1 VRPQGF
7 SPDVPC
13 ATFLTLD
20 PHPGPHGQGLLPELE
35 LEPLPSNFPG
45 PLGSYPSVGKS
56 VHPESEEGH
65 GEAGLRAKAPIS
77 HCLCSSKHQREGAA
91 SQAQLST
98 PGP

>member
-1 VRPQGF
+1 MRPQGF

-56 VHPESEEGH
+56 VHPVS
-65 GEAGLRAKAPIS
+65 AGIALQKPVFVLDSKSCPKA
-77 HCLCSSKHQREGAA
+77 
-91 SQAQLST
+91 
-98 PGP
+98 GPAWGCMLVPLPCH